1 MSVFILRM
9 LVEIGC
15 FALSFYAV
23 GALNYEKLLKPGHV
37 VQAQLLYWL
46 LVLAL
51 SWLVSQ
57 FLFSLMYPLQ

>member
-15 FALSFYAV
+15 FALCFYAV
-23 GALNYEKLLKPGHV
+23 GALNYEKLLKPGHTA
-37 VQAQLLYWL
+37 QTQLLYWL